1 MPAALS
7 SVVLQSFG
15 EYLISV
21 TDFPWSAALAIL
33 SGIYTRW
40 LAPKS
45 ACQARHIWVT
55 VARGS
60 REYSAVSIQTTHR
73 HQSVFR
79 VGSALRRTI
88 SVLFRNIVPFGI
100 LAVVFILPIHFLPT
114 ILGFLEFCTLN
125 SPVVVVVL
133 ALTVYVLFTLLLS
146 ATLVYGTISELRGSR
161 AGIGECISRGFGQL
175 FPVVAVGL
183 LVAVAF
189 IGTILLFILPGM
201 VYGLILFV
209 NVPIAV
215 FAGITVAVMFWAA
228 IPAAVVERP
237 GILASL
243 QRSRD
248 LTRDNR
254 WKLFGTLVVL
264 VVFNIGSG
272 YILEEFLGVGVVH
285 APISVQFLDLLVLAF
300 YSALFAVAYHGL
312 RIAKDGDSAE
322 EIAAVFD

>member
-1 MPAALS
+1 MA
-7 SVVLQSFG
+7 
-15 EYLISV
+15 
-21 TDFPWSAALAIL
+21 
-33 SGIYTRW
+33 
-40 LAPKS
+40 
-45 ACQARHIWVT
+45 
-55 VARGS
+55 
-60 REYSAVSIQTTHR
+60 
-73 HQSVFR
+73 
-79 VGSALRRTI
+79 
-88 SVLFRNIVPFGI
+88 
-100 LAVVFILPIHFLPT
+100 
-114 ILGFLEFCTLN
+114 
-125 SPVVVVVL
+125 VVL
-133 ALTVYVLFTLLLS
+133 ALTVYVLFTALLS

-285 APISVQFLDLLVLAF
+285 APISVQLLDLLVQAF
-300 YSALFAVAYHGL
+300 FSALFAVASAVAYHDL
-312 RIAKDGDSAE
+312 RIAKDGVSAE
-322 EIAAVFD
+322 EIAGVFD

>member
-1 MPAALS
+1 MA
-7 SVVLQSFG
+7 
-15 EYLISV
+15 
-21 TDFPWSAALAIL
+21 
-33 SGIYTRW
+33 
-40 LAPKS
+40 
-45 ACQARHIWVT
+45 
-55 VARGS
+55 
-60 REYSAVSIQTTHR
+60 
-73 HQSVFR
+73 
-79 VGSALRRTI
+79 
-88 SVLFRNIVPFGI
+88 
-100 LAVVFILPIHFLPT
+100 
-114 ILGFLEFCTLN
+114 
-125 SPVVVVVL
+125 VVL

-183 LVAVAF
+183 LVAVTF

-215 FAGITVAVMFWAA
+215 LAGINVAVMFWVA

-264 VVFNIGSG
+264 VVFNIGPG
-272 YILEEFLGVGVVH
+272 YILEKFLGVGMVH
-285 APISVQFLDLLVLAF
+285 APVSV
-300 YSALFAVAYHGL
+300 
-312 RIAKDGDSAE
+312 
-322 EIAAVFD
+322 